1 MYVNT
6 YMHAL
11 DDFIARLAKLPGLG
25 PRSAKRIALYF
36 LKNKETLLKP
46 FMDLLNKVYT
56 DVQTC
61 MTCFNLSDQNPCA
74 LCVDGKRTLRT
85 LCVVA
90 EVGDVWALERT
101 TAFKGH
107 YHVLGGLLSAVDG
120 MGPHKL
126 TLVELKRR
134 LENNAYDE
142 VLFALNATLDAQTT
156 MHYIIHQ
163 LKEMNLRFTALAK
176 GVPLGGELD
185 YLDDATLSIALQSR
199 QNI

>member
-1 MYVNT
+1 
-6 YMHAL
+6 MHTL
-11 DDFIARLAKLPGLG
+11 DDFIARLSKLPGLG
-25 PRSAKRIALYF
+25 PRSAKRLALHL

-46 FMDLLNKVYT
+46 FIELMTHVYT
-56 DVQTC
+56 DVKTC
-61 MTCFNLSDQNPCA
+61 TTCFNISDQNPCSI
-74 LCVDGKRTLRT
+74 CCDPKRTLRT

-126 TLVELKRR
+126 TLVELKKR
-134 LENNAYDE
+134 LESNDYDE

-156 MHYIIHQ
+156 MHYIISQ
-163 LKEMNLRFTALAK
+163 LKHLNVRFTALAK

-199 QNI
+199 QTI